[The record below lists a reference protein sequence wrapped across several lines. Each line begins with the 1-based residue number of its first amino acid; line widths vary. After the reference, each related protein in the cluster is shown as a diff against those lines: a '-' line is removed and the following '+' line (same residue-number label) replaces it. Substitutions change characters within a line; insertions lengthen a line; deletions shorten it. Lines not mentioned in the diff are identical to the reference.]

1 MFTARYK
8 PSYFQTKKQEFNG
21 YQYDSKFE
29 AAYGQE
35 LEFRQKAG
43 DIKSF
48 ERQKNL
54 DLIVNG
60 YVVCQYRIDFVVY
73 HNDDSIEYVECKG
86 YATDVWK
93 LKWKLFEALFT
104 DLPDVKLSVVYQ
116 GKNWRPKLRKSVKI

>member
-1 MFTARYK
+1 MYNTSYK
-8 PSYFQTKKQEFNG
+8 PSYFGTKKQEHNG

-29 AAYGQE
+29 AGYAQE
-35 LEFRQKAG
+35 LELRQKVG

-48 ERQKNL
+48 DRQKNL

-60 YVVCQYRIDFVVY
+60 YVVCQYRIDFIVY
-73 HNDDSIEYVECKG
+73 HNDGSIEYVECKG

-104 DLPDVKLSVVYQ
+104 DFPDVKLSVVYQ
-116 GKNWRPKLRKSVKI
+116 GKNWRPKLRKSGKI